1 MRGVK
6 ALSLRGFIDAHRDQ
20 LRPPVGNARVFD
32 DGDFIIMA
40 VGGPNRR
47 RDFHLDPGDELFYQL
62 QGDITLRVVEDG
74 KVRDIPIR
82 EGEIFLLPGGIPHSP
97 QRPPDTIGLVVERKR
112 AEGEQDGLRWYCDA
126 CHGVVH
132 ERLFVLTDIT
142 TEIREAIE
150 AWESDEA
157 RRTCPSCGHA
167 NPAR

>member
-1 MRGVK
+1 MK
-6 ALSLRGFIDAHRDQ
+6 AFSLSGFIDAHRDQ

-74 KVRDIPIR
+74 TPREIPIR

-112 AEGEQDGLRWYCDA
+112 APGEEDGLRWYCDD
-126 CHGVVH
+126 CGGVVF
-132 ERLFVLTDIT
+132 EQFFPLTDIT
-142 TEIREAIE
+142 TQIRAAIE
-150 AWESDEA
+150 AWESDEG
-157 RRTCPSCGHA
+157 RRTCPTCGTV
-167 NPAR
+167 NPAK

>member
-1 MRGVK
+1 MK
-6 ALSLRGFIDAHRDQ
+6 AFSLTGFIDAHRDQ

-74 KVRDIPIR
+74 TPRDIPIR

-112 AEGEQDGLRWYCDA
+112 VPGEEDGLRWYCER
-126 CHGVVH
+126 CHGVVF
-132 ERLFVLTDIT
+132 EQFFALTDIT
-142 TEIREAIE
+142 TQIRAAIE
-150 AWESDEA
+150 AWESDEG
-157 RRTCPSCGHA
+157 RRTCPTCGTV
-167 NPAR
+167 NPAK